1 MCILKRHLH
10 CFTASYFR
18 GSIGLWFRK
27 WQGFG
32 RYRVT
37 ARCGAA
43 ADEVVAQKPQQLA
56 KMSACDAGASSHKD
70 EMFTQEHM
78 ISERPVP

>member
-1 MCILKRHLH
+1 VYLETPLQ

-18 GSIGLWFRK
+18 GSIVLWFRK

-32 RYRVT
+32 RHRVT

-56 KMSACDAGASSHKD
+56 KISACDAGASPHMD
-70 EMFTQEHM
+70 EMLTQEHM
-78 ISERPVP
+78 ISEHPVP